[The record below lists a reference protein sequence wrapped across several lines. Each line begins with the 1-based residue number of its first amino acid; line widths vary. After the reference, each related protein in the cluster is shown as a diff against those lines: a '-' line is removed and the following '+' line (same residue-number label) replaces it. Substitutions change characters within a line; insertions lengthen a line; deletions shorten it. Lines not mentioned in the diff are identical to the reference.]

1 MNPIFIE
8 HYPHENCDCYKINNP
23 WTIYRKETIVLCP
36 TRDGIDKANQL
47 AMEFFAKQIGFGF
60 KQKELQEQIDL
71 TASVIPEGYKV
82 AKDTL
87 PEQVALM
94 VAGLDAYSKERED
107 LLEEIRGLGSDLNE
121 MHRTNY

>member
-8 HYPHENCDCYKINNP
+8 YCPHEDCDYYKINNP

-36 TRDGIDKANQL
+36 AREGIDKAHQL
-47 AMEFFAKQIGFGF
+47 AMEFFAKQIGFSF
-60 KQKELQEQIDL
+60 KQKELQEQISL
-71 TASVIPEGYKV
+71 ASSIIPEGYQI

-94 VAGLDAYSKERED
+94 VAGLRAYSKEREE
-107 LLEEIRGLGSDLNE
+107 LLEEIRSLERQLSEASL
-121 MHRTNY
+121 